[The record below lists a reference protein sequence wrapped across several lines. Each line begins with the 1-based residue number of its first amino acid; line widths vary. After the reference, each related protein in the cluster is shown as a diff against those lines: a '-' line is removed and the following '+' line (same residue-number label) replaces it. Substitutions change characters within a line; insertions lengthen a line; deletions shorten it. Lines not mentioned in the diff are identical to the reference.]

1 MSKLFE
7 KIIALIMVIILMSAN
22 LLIIGEFTIAQA
34 LSDEE
39 LNEQTSK
46 TNQKNVEFNSYFY
59 GQIHNQTFDI
69 GSEEAKIYLKIVVN
83 NAGYVDEGTTVE
95 FQNANFKIKDGITNE
110 NIKSVDTANNK
121 ITLNKIDNG
130 SNVEIEVPIEILE
143 GENVS
148 LDYFAKETT
157 TKLSGTYVDGE
168 GERNTLEK
176 EVVNKLSWKGT
187 AEAEIKVEATK
198 YIPYIVDGIEQNNE
212 AKQNNEEEPKSEN
225 TQNNTN
231 AIAEVG
237 VDLGT
242 GENTEA
248 NVITNT
254 DAEKN
259 TGKAYGVMVQTK
271 VNSNVKNSSLPI
283 KNTQIETTAPE
294 INNTKPT
301 SVTVIANSTQ
311 ATNGKT
317 DGIEF
322 TNSNYSYDINTGKVT
337 INTANLQ
344 DSISWKKNVTDEYIV
359 TYMFE
364 SKEAYDFVIQNGI
377 ESKITAVANLSLYN
391 NEETKITAQTDYE
404 IKYTEKVGEMTD
416 FEAKATNDISKGY
429 VYANYDA
436 KNKTETEY
444 YTDYIAT
451 IYNAK
456 LTTSLEFAQSYDKFL
471 TEEEAQAYTTVD
483 GKNYSY
489 NKRIEISQAIF
500 NKILGE
506 DGEITVK
513 DSDGKELGKIN
524 KDTAVEDGK
533 YKLDISSS
541 NNNKLV
547 ITTTAPITEGQIEL
561 RIVKALKGEIDY
573 SKTQMQSFKKIKT
586 ELKGSTNVKSVT
598 KTADIALKE
607 PETKVE
613 LQISKPNLTTVLTN
627 ENVEIRAVLDTSSV
641 YNGLFKNP
649 TLKIKLPSYIKKIN
663 LKGTNILL
671 GNGLKLKDAKLV
683 AEDGQ
688 AVIVAELEGNQTEY
702 AINAEYKGA
711 IIVFNTDLTTDTL
724 TPSGKDKITMEYT
737 NENEVATKTK
747 GTVSA
752 EITYVAPSG
761 VVTANGVSNYKDG
774 AEDVL
779 SISEEPITLPIDTYS
794 DERTTTIEGTVINNY
809 NNDISKISILGRIP
823 AQGNTQIDTNNE
835 MGSTFSMPLA
845 TQVELKGVDSKNYTV
860 YYSDNANASKDLQDA
875 SNGWSTTARTSSKSY
890 LIVFNDDYKMKPGTK
905 IDISYDMVMPENLTP
920 DNDAY
925 TMYKV
930 YYTNDSEIGQM
941 VESKTSS
948 VIGFST
954 GEGPEA
960 EITLSTATDAVRE
973 GQIVEI
979 TATIKNTGDTDI
991 ENAKL
996 KAIAPDGTV
1005 HTELPI
1011 GERAYVDS
1019 DNPEKI
1025 IDVGTIKAGET
1036 ATVRYELRVEKP
1048 EIEYTTGEYGQLVI
1062 NGYRGDREVENVVSL
1077 TADNITGEIKGT
1089 PYKFTIT
1096 EGELEI
1102 VNISNA
1108 DADEVLRKGR
1118 IVEYTID
1125 VKNISYDKHL
1135 NNVTL
1140 NMSFPEGISIKSVEY
1155 LNSDSKRV
1163 TDGVNID
1170 GNNVSVNVGK
1180 LNSMTAYIY
1189 DAMNGESSGT
1199 DIAGDMANIRT
1210 STYVYVKFEVEDFK
1224 GDLTSIVTATADGIE
1239 PQYSNVRR
1247 YVTDKIDLSIVQEE
1261 LSDIYIKEGT
1271 EYSYHF
1277 RITNNS
1283 ETASMTNK
1291 MKMTLPEG
1299 LTFVEATYTNG
1310 EDTGKTTNSSN
1321 GTFTVDIS
1329 EIAGGA
1335 TVEVDVKVRA
1345 DLLPDENDREVKTSA
1360 TVEAFGFDPVTS
1372 NEVTAIIEYDPNADH
1387 SQGGGNQGGSGS
1399 NKPNRYKI
1407 TGTAWIDENVNGERE
1422 TSEAKLENIEVLLL
1436 NKDLS
1441 AIVTDPDSGEQKR
1454 TKTSST
1460 GKYTFSNLPN
1470 GEYVVVFVYDSSN
1483 YTLTEYQKEGVNERF
1498 NSDAIDVNITV
1509 DGERRL
1515 AGMTDVLKVNG
1526 ENIRDIDLG
1535 VYTANR
1541 FDLRLDK
1548 YVSKITLT
1556 TPTIGTRVDEY
1567 DTNTTLGKVEVLE
1580 RNVGQSSAV
1589 IEYKIV
1595 VKNEGSVPGYANK
1608 IVDYLPD
1615 NVNFSTELN
1624 PDWYL
1629 SDNGNIYNSTLA
1641 EQVINPGETKELTL
1655 VVSIN
1660 ITDNMLGILDNN
1672 AEIYESYNEMGLE
1685 DVDSTVNNKDSSEDD
1700 MGKAEVV
1707 VGIVTGAIIKYTAI
1721 TLVVITMLGL
1731 GIFGIKK
1738 FILNKKK

>member
-59 GQIHNQTFDI
+59 GEIHNQTFDI

-95 FQNANFKIKDGITNE
+95 FQNTNFKIKDGITNE
-110 NIKSVDTANNK
+110 NIKSVDTENNK

-157 TKLSGTYVDGE
+157 TKLFGTYVDGE
-168 GERNTLEK
+168 GERNSLEK
-176 EVVNKLSWKGT
+176 EVANKLSWKGT

-198 YIPYIVDGIEQNNE
+198 YIPYVVDGIEH
-212 AKQNNEEEPKSEN
+212 NNEEE
-225 TQNNTN
+225 QNNTEEPKN
-231 AIAEVG
+231 ETTTNSTNTIAEVG

-248 NVITNT
+248 NATTNT

-283 KNTQIETTAPE
+283 KNTQIELTAPE

-311 ATNGKT
+311 ATNGKI

-359 TYMFE
+359 TYIFE
-364 SKEAYDFVIQNGI
+364 SKEVYDFAKENGI
-377 ESKITAVANLSLYN
+377 ESNITAVANLSLYN
-391 NEETKITAQTDYE
+391 NEEIQITAQTVYE
-404 IKYTEKVGEMTD
+404 LKYTETSGEMTD
-416 FEAKATNDISKGY
+416 FEAKATKDISKGY

-513 DSDGKELGKIN
+513 KSDGKELGKIN

-573 SKTQMQSFKKIKT
+573 SKTQMQSFKKIRA
-586 ELKGSTNVKSVT
+586 EFKGNTNVKSVT

-613 LQISKPNLTTVLTN
+613 LQISKPSLTTVLTN

-724 TPSGKDKITMEYT
+724 TPSGTDKITMEYT
-737 NENEVATKTK
+737 NENDVATKTK
-747 GTVSA
+747 GTVST

-960 EITLSTATDAVRE
+960 EITLSTATDAVRG
-973 GQIVEI
+973 GQIVEM

-996 KAIAPDGTV
+996 KAIAPKGTV

-1019 DNPEKI
+1019 DNAEKI

-1036 ATVRYELRVEKP
+1036 ATVRYELRVNNVLIADDITLGNS
-1048 EIEYTTGEYGQLVI
+1048 EIENTAT
-1062 NGYRGDREVENVVSL
+1062 L
-1077 TADNITGEIKGT
+1077 TADNITGEIEAT
-1089 PYKFTIT
+1089 PYTFKIEQADLRIT
-1096 EGELEI
+1096 
-1102 VNISNA
+1102 NIPNA
-1108 DADEVLRKGR
+1108 DSDEVLRKGR
-1118 IVEYTID
+1118 IVEYAIE
-1125 VKNISYDKHL
+1125 VENISYTKSL
-1135 NNVTL
+1135 SNVTL
-1140 NMSFPEGISIKSVEY
+1140 NLNLPDGIKTLEAYYIGADGQKTTEGVSI
-1155 LNSDSKRV
+1155 N
-1163 TDGVNID
+1163 GQ
-1170 GNNVSVNVGK
+1170 NVSINVGK
-1180 LNSMTAYIY
+1180 LGGDDNYVRTTADAYI
-1189 DAMNGESSGT
+1189 S
-1199 DIAGDMANIRT
+1199 
-1210 STYVYVKFEVEDFK
+1210 FEVEDFK
-1224 GDLTSIVTATADGIE
+1224 GELVSIITATADE
-1239 PQYSNVRR
+1239 TEEHYSNVRR
-1247 YVTDKIDLSIVQEE
+1247 YSTDKIDLSIVQEE

-1277 RITNNS
+1277 KITNNS
-1283 ETASMTNK
+1283 DIASTINK
-1291 MKMTLPEG
+1291 MSMVLPDG
-1299 LTFVEATYTNG
+1299 ISFIEANYTNG
-1310 EDTGKTTNSSN
+1310 GSTGKVTSSSN
-1321 GTFTVDIS
+1321 KTFTINIV
-1329 EIAGGA
+1329 EIAAGV

-1360 TVEAFGFDPVTS
+1360 TIEAFGFDPITS

-1387 SQGGGNQGGSGS
+1387 SQDGGSQGGDGS
-1399 NKPNRYKI
+1399 SKPNRYKI
-1407 TGTAWIDENVNGERE
+1407 TGTAWIDENANGERE

-1483 YTLTEYQKEGVNERF
+1483 YTLTEYQKDGVNERF

-1515 AGMTDVLKVNG
+1515 AGMTDVLKVDG

-1567 DTNTTLGKVEVLE
+1567 DANTTLGKVEVLE

-1660 ITDNMLGILDNN
+1660 ITDDMLGILDNN

>member
-212 AKQNNEEEPKSEN
+212 AKQNNEEEQKSEN

-960 EITLSTATDAVRE
+960 EITLSTATDVVRG
-973 GQIVEI
+973 GQIVEM

-996 KAIAPDGTV
+996 KAIAPKGTV

-1019 DNPEKI
+1019 DNSEKI

-1036 ATVRYELRVEKP
+1036 ATVRYELRVNNVLIADDITLGNS
-1048 EIEYTTGEYGQLVI
+1048 EIENTAT
-1062 NGYRGDREVENVVSL
+1062 L
-1077 TADNITGEIKGT
+1077 TADNITGEIEAT
-1089 PYKFTIT
+1089 PYTFKVEQADLRIT
-1096 EGELEI
+1096 
-1102 VNISNA
+1102 NIPNA
-1108 DADEVLRKGR
+1108 DSDEVLRKGR
-1118 IVEYTID
+1118 IVEYAIE
-1125 VKNISYDKHL
+1125 VENISYTKSL
-1135 NNVTL
+1135 SNVTL
-1140 NMSFPEGISIKSVEY
+1140 NLNLPDGIKTLEAYYIGADGQKTTEGVSI
-1155 LNSDSKRV
+1155 N
-1163 TDGVNID
+1163 GQ
-1170 GNNVSVNVGK
+1170 NVSINVGK
-1180 LNSMTAYIY
+1180 LGGDDNYVRTTADAYI
-1189 DAMNGESSGT
+1189 S
-1199 DIAGDMANIRT
+1199 
-1210 STYVYVKFEVEDFK
+1210 FEVEDFK
-1224 GDLTSIVTATADGIE
+1224 GELVSIITATADETGE
-1239 PQYSNVRR
+1239 HYSNVRR
-1247 YVTDKIDLSIVQEE
+1247 YSTDKIDLSIVQEE

-1277 RITNNS
+1277 KITNNS
-1283 ETASMTNK
+1283 DIASTINK
-1291 MKMTLPEG
+1291 MSMVLPDG
-1299 LTFVEATYTNG
+1299 ISFIEANYTNG
-1310 EDTGKTTNSSN
+1310 GSTGKVTSSSN
-1321 GTFTVDIS
+1321 KAFTINIV
-1329 EIAGGA
+1329 EIAAGA

>member
-121 ITLNKIDNG
+121 IILNKIDNG

-212 AKQNNEEEPKSEN
+212 AKQNNEEEQKSEN

-860 YYSDNANASKDLQDA
+860 YYSDNANANKNLQDA

-960 EITLSTATDAVRE
+960 EITLSTGTDAVRG
-973 GQIVEI
+973 GQIVEM

-1019 DNPEKI
+1019 DNPEKV

-1036 ATVRYELRVEKP
+1036 ATVRYELKVNNVLIADDITLGNS
-1048 EIEYTTGEYGQLVI
+1048 EIENTAT
-1062 NGYRGDREVENVVSL
+1062 L
-1077 TADNITGEIKGT
+1077 TADNITGEIEAT
-1089 PYKFTIT
+1089 PYTFKVEQADLRIT
-1096 EGELEI
+1096 
-1102 VNISNA
+1102 NIPNA
-1108 DADEVLRKGR
+1108 DSDEVLREGR
-1118 IVEYTID
+1118 IVEYAIE
-1125 VKNISYDKHL
+1125 VENISYTKSL
-1135 NNVTL
+1135 SNVTL
-1140 NMSFPEGISIKSVEY
+1140 NLNLPDEIKILDAYYIGADGQKTTEGVSI
-1155 LNSDSKRV
+1155 N
-1163 TDGVNID
+1163 GQ
-1170 GNNVSVNVGK
+1170 NVSINVGK
-1180 LNSMTAYIY
+1180 LGGDDNYIRTTANAYI
-1189 DAMNGESSGT
+1189 S
-1199 DIAGDMANIRT
+1199 
-1210 STYVYVKFEVEDFK
+1210 FEVEDFK
-1224 GDLTSIVTATADGIE
+1224 GELVSIITATADETGE
-1239 PQYSNVRR
+1239 HYSNVRR
-1247 YVTDKIDLSIVQEE
+1247 YSTDKIDLSIVQEE

-1277 RITNNS
+1277 KITNNS
-1283 ETASMTNK
+1283 DIASTINK
-1291 MKMTLPEG
+1291 MSMVLPDG
-1299 LTFVEATYTNG
+1299 ISFVEANYTNG
-1310 EDTGKTTNSSN
+1310 GSTGKVTSSSN
-1321 GTFTVDIS
+1321 KTFTINIV
-1329 EIAGGA
+1329 EIAAGA
-1335 TVEVDVKVRA
+1335 TVEVEVKVKA

-1387 SQGGGNQGGSGS
+1387 SQGGGGNQGGGGS

-1407 TGTAWIDENVNGERE
+1407 TGTAWIDENANGERE

>member
-1 MSKLFE
+1 MPE
-7 KIIALIMVIILMSAN
+7 
-22 LLIIGEFTIAQA
+22 
-34 LSDEE
+34 
-39 LNEQTSK
+39 
-46 TNQKNVEFNSYFY
+46 
-59 GQIHNQTFDI
+59 
-69 GSEEAKIYLKIVVN
+69 
-83 NAGYVDEGTTVE
+83 
-95 FQNANFKIKDGITNE
+95 
-110 NIKSVDTANNK
+110 
-121 ITLNKIDNG
+121 
-130 SNVEIEVPIEILE
+130 
-143 GENVS
+143 
-148 LDYFAKETT
+148 
-157 TKLSGTYVDGE
+157 
-168 GERNTLEK
+168 
-176 EVVNKLSWKGT
+176 
-187 AEAEIKVEATK
+187 
-198 YIPYIVDGIEQNNE
+198 
-212 AKQNNEEEPKSEN
+212 
-225 TQNNTN
+225 
-231 AIAEVG
+231 
-237 VDLGT
+237 
-242 GENTEA
+242 
-248 NVITNT
+248 TNT
-254 DAEKN
+254 DLSAGQN
-259 TGKAYGVMVQTK
+259 TNTSIEANEGKAYGVMVQAK
-271 VNSNVKNSSLPI
+271 VNSNVKDSSLPI
-283 KNTQIETTAPE
+283 KNTMIQVTAPE
-294 INNTKPT
+294 INSTKPT
-301 SVTVIANSTQ
+301 SVTVIANRTE

-317 DGIEF
+317 DGLEF
-322 TNSNYSYDINTGKVT
+322 TNSNYSYDIETGKVT
-337 INTANLQ
+337 INTSNLQ
-344 DSISWKKNVTDEYIV
+344 DSISWKKNATDEYLV
-359 TYMFE
+359 TYIYE
-364 SKEAYDFVIQNGI
+364 GKEIYDYVVENGI
-377 ESKITAVANLSLYN
+377 DSSITAVSNLSVYN
-391 NEETKITAQTDYE
+391 NEETTVTTQTVYE
-404 IKYTEKVGEMTD
+404 LKYTEAVGEMAD
-416 FEAKATNDISKGY
+416 FEIGAASDISKGY
-429 VYANYDA
+429 VYANYEA
-436 KNKTETEY
+436 ENKQETEY

-451 IYNAK
+451 IYSANI
-456 LTTSLEFAQSYDKFL
+456 TTSIEITQEYDKFL
-471 TEEEAQAYTTVD
+471 TEEEGQAYTTVN
-483 GKNYSY
+483 GKNYAY
-489 NKRIEISQAIF
+489 NRRIEISQAIF

-513 DSDGKELGKIN
+513 SSDGTELGKIN
-524 KDTAVEDGK
+524 KETTLENGI
-533 YKLDISSS
+533 YSLDISER
-541 NNNKLV
+541 NNNRLV
-547 ITTTAPITEGQIEL
+547 ITTTAPITEGQLEM
-561 RIVKALKGEIDY
+561 RIVKAIKGEIDY
-573 SKTQMQSFKKIKT
+573 SKTQMQSFKKIRAEVAGKT
-586 ELKGSTNVKSVT
+586 NINSIT
-598 KTADIALKE
+598 KTVDTELKE

-747 GTVSA
+747 GTVST

-823 AQGNTQIDTNNE
+823 AQGNTKIDTNDE

-845 TQVELKGVDSKNYTV
+845 TQVQVSGVDSSNYTV
-860 YYSDNANASKDLQDA
+860 YYSDNANATNNLQD
-875 SNGWSTTARTSSKSY
+875 SNNGWSTTARTSSKSY
-890 LIVFNDDYKMKPGTK
+890 LIVFKDDYKMESGTK
-905 IDISYDMVMPENLTP
+905 IDISYDMVLPENLTP
-920 DNDAY
+920 DNNTY

-930 YYTNDSEIGQM
+930 YYTNDSDIGSM
-941 VESKTSS
+941 VESKASS

-960 EITLSTATDAVRE
+960 EITLATTTDTVRE
-973 GQIVEI
+973 GQIVEM
-979 TATIKNTGDTDI
+979 TATIKNTGNIDI

-996 KAIAPDGTV
+996 KVVAPDGTV

-1025 IDVGTIKAGET
+1025 IDVGNLKAGET
-1036 ATVRYELRVEKP
+1036 ATVRYELRIDKP
-1048 EIEYTTGEYGQLVI
+1048 EMEYTYDEYGQFII
-1062 NGYRGDREVENVVSL
+1062 NAYRGDKDLENTASL
-1077 TADNITGEIKGT
+1077 IADNITGEIQGT
-1089 PYKFTIT
+1089 PYTFKVLEGDLKIT
-1096 EGELEI
+1096 
-1102 VNISNA
+1102 NIPNA

-1118 IVEYTID
+1118 IVKYAINIQ
-1125 VKNISYDKHL
+1125 NISYDKQL
-1135 NNVTL
+1135 DNVTL
-1140 NMSFPEGISIKSVEY
+1140 NTSFPEGITIKDVY
-1155 LNSDSKRV
+1155 YTNSKLSSNRE
-1163 TDGVNID
+1163 TDGVTID
-1170 GNNVSVNVGK
+1170 GNNISVNLGR
-1180 LNSMTAYIY
+1180 LESMDAYIY
-1189 DAMNGESSGT
+1189 DAIQEGINSGT
-1199 DIAGDMANIRT
+1199 VVDIPEDEINNLRQNAT
-1210 STYVYVKFEVEDFK
+1210 VYIEFEVVDFV
-1224 GDLTSIVTATADGIE
+1224 GDLTSIMTLTADGINA
-1239 PQYSNVRR
+1239 QYSNVRR
-1247 YVTDKIDLSIVQEE
+1247 YSTDKINLSIVQDE

-1283 ETASMTNK
+1283 ETESVTNK

-1310 EDTGKTTNSSN
+1310 EETGTVTNSSN
-1321 GTFTVDIS
+1321 GSFTVDIA

-1335 TVEVDVKVRA
+1335 TVDIEVKVRA
-1345 DLLPDENDREVKTSA
+1345 DILPNEDDREVKTSA
-1360 TVEAFGFDPVTS
+1360 TIEAFGFEAISS

-1387 SQGGGNQGGSGS
+1387 NQGGNGGGGTDT
-1399 NKPNRYKI
+1399 PNRYRI
-1407 TGTAWIDENVNGERE
+1407 TGTAWIDSDGDGERDD
-1422 TSEAKLENIEVLLL
+1422 SESKVANMQVVLL
-1436 NKDLS
+1436 NKDTN
-1441 AIVTDPDSGEQKR
+1441 AIIRDPDTNEEKR
-1454 TKTSST
+1454 TTTSENGT
-1460 GKYTFSNLPN
+1460 YTFSNLPN
-1470 GEYVVVFVYDSSN
+1470 GEYVVIFVYDSSN
-1483 YTLTEYQKEGVNERF
+1483 YTLTEYRKEGVNERF

-1515 AGMTDVLKVNG
+1515 AGMTDVLKVDG

-1567 DTNTTLGKVEVLE
+1567 DANTTLGKVEVLE
-1580 RNVGQSSAV
+1580 RNVGQSSAA

-1660 ITDNMLGILDNN
+1660 ITDDMLGILDNN

>member
-212 AKQNNEEEPKSEN
+212 AKQNNEEEQKSEN

-960 EITLSTATDAVRE
+960 EITLSTGTDAVRG
-973 GQIVEI
+973 GQIVEM

-1019 DNPEKI
+1019 DNPEKV

-1036 ATVRYELRVEKP
+1036 ATVRYELKVNNVLIADDITLGNS
-1048 EIEYTTGEYGQLVI
+1048 EIENTAT
-1062 NGYRGDREVENVVSL
+1062 L
-1077 TADNITGEIKGT
+1077 TADNITGEIEAT
-1089 PYKFTIT
+1089 PYTFKVEQADLRIT
-1096 EGELEI
+1096 
-1102 VNISNA
+1102 NIPNA
-1108 DADEVLRKGR
+1108 DSDEVLREGR
-1118 IVEYTID
+1118 IVEYAIE
-1125 VKNISYDKHL
+1125 VENISYTKSL
-1135 NNVTL
+1135 SNVTL
-1140 NMSFPEGISIKSVEY
+1140 NLNLPDGIKILDAYYIGADGQKTTEGVSI
-1155 LNSDSKRV
+1155 N
-1163 TDGVNID
+1163 GQ
-1170 GNNVSVNVGK
+1170 NVSINVGK
-1180 LNSMTAYIY
+1180 LGGDDNYIRTTANAYI
-1189 DAMNGESSGT
+1189 S
-1199 DIAGDMANIRT
+1199 
-1210 STYVYVKFEVEDFK
+1210 F
-1224 GDLTSIVTATADGIE
+1224 
-1239 PQYSNVRR
+1239 
-1247 YVTDKIDLSIVQEE
+1247 
-1261 LSDIYIKEGT
+1261 
-1271 EYSYHF
+1271 
-1277 RITNNS
+1277 
-1283 ETASMTNK
+1283 
-1291 MKMTLPEG
+1291 
-1299 LTFVEATYTNG
+1299 
-1310 EDTGKTTNSSN
+1310 
-1321 GTFTVDIS
+1321 
-1329 EIAGGA
+1329 
-1335 TVEVDVKVRA
+1335 
-1345 DLLPDENDREVKTSA
+1345 
-1360 TVEAFGFDPVTS
+1360 
-1372 NEVTAIIEYDPNADH
+1372 
-1387 SQGGGNQGGSGS
+1387 
-1399 NKPNRYKI
+1399 
-1407 TGTAWIDENVNGERE
+1407 
-1422 TSEAKLENIEVLLL
+1422 
-1436 NKDLS
+1436 
-1441 AIVTDPDSGEQKR
+1441 
-1454 TKTSST
+1454 
-1460 GKYTFSNLPN
+1460 
-1470 GEYVVVFVYDSSN
+1470 
-1483 YTLTEYQKEGVNERF
+1483 
-1498 NSDAIDVNITV
+1498 
-1509 DGERRL
+1509 
-1515 AGMTDVLKVNG
+1515 
-1526 ENIRDIDLG
+1526 
-1535 VYTANR
+1535 
-1541 FDLRLDK
+1541 
-1548 YVSKITLT
+1548 
-1556 TPTIGTRVDEY
+1556 
-1567 DTNTTLGKVEVLE
+1567 
-1580 RNVGQSSAV
+1580 
-1589 IEYKIV
+1589 
-1595 VKNEGSVPGYANK
+1595 
-1608 IVDYLPD
+1608 
-1615 NVNFSTELN
+1615 
-1624 PDWYL
+1624 
-1629 SDNGNIYNSTLA
+1629 
-1641 EQVINPGETKELTL
+1641 
-1655 VVSIN
+1655 
-1660 ITDNMLGILDNN
+1660 
-1672 AEIYESYNEMGLE
+1672 
-1685 DVDSTVNNKDSSEDD
+1685 
-1700 MGKAEVV
+1700 
-1707 VGIVTGAIIKYTAI
+1707 
-1721 TLVVITMLGL
+1721 
-1731 GIFGIKK
+1731 
-1738 FILNKKK
+1738 

>member
-59 GQIHNQTFDI
+59 GEIHNQTFDI

-95 FQNANFKIKDGITNE
+95 FQNTNFKIKDGITNE
-110 NIKSVDTANNK
+110 NIKSVDTENNK

-143 GENVS
+143 EENVS

-157 TKLSGTYVDGE
+157 TKLFGTYVDGE
-168 GERNTLEK
+168 GERNSLEK
-176 EVVNKLSWKGT
+176 EVANKLSWKGT

-198 YIPYIVDGIEQNNE
+198 YIPYVVDGIEQNNE
-212 AKQNNEEEPKSEN
+212 EEQNNTEEPKNETTTNSTN
-225 TQNNTN
+225 T
-231 AIAEVG
+231 IAEVG

-248 NVITNT
+248 NATTNT

-259 TGKAYGVMVQTK
+259 TGKAYGVMLQTK

-283 KNTQIETTAPE
+283 KNTQIELTAPE

-359 TYMFE
+359 TYIFE
-364 SKEAYDFVIQNGI
+364 SKEVYDFAKENGI
-377 ESKITAVANLSLYN
+377 ESNITAVANLSLYN
-391 NEETKITAQTDYE
+391 NEETQITAQTVYE
-404 IKYTEKVGEMTD
+404 LKYTETSGEMTD
-416 FEAKATNDISKGY
+416 FEAKATKDISKGY

-444 YTDYIAT
+444 YTDFIAT

-456 LTTSLEFAQSYDKFL
+456 LTTSLEFVQSYDKFL

-513 DSDGKELGKIN
+513 KSDGKELGKIN

-573 SKTQMQSFKKIKT
+573 SKTQMQSFKKIRA
-586 ELKGSTNVKSVT
+586 EFKGNTNVKSVT

-613 LQISKPNLTTVLTN
+613 LQISKPSLTTVLTN

-688 AVIVAELEGNQTEY
+688 AVIIAELEGNQTEY

-737 NENEVATKTK
+737 NENDVATKTK
-747 GTVSA
+747 GTVST

-823 AQGNTQIDTNNE
+823 SQGNTQIDTNNE

-860 YYSDNANASKDLQDA
+860 YYSDNANASKDLQDS

-920 DNDAY
+920 DNDTY

-954 GEGPEA
+954 GDGPEA
-960 EITLSTATDAVRE
+960 EITLSTATDTVRG
-973 GQIVEI
+973 GQIVEM

-996 KAIAPDGTV
+996 KAIAPTGTV

-1019 DNPEKI
+1019 DNAEKI

-1036 ATVRYELRVEKP
+1036 ATVRYELKVNNVLITEDITLGNS
-1048 EIEYTTGEYGQLVI
+1048 EIENTATLTG
-1062 NGYRGDREVENVVSL
+1062 
-1077 TADNITGEIKGT
+1077 DNITGEIEAT
-1089 PYKFTIT
+1089 PFTFKVEQADLRIT
-1096 EGELEI
+1096 
-1102 VNISNA
+1102 NIPNA
-1108 DADEVLRKGR
+1108 DSDEVLRKGR
-1118 IVEYTID
+1118 IVEYAIE
-1125 VKNISYDKHL
+1125 VENISYTKSL
-1135 NNVTL
+1135 SNVTL
-1140 NMSFPEGISIKSVEY
+1140 NLNLPDGIKTLEAYYIGADGQKTTEGVSI
-1155 LNSDSKRV
+1155 N
-1163 TDGVNID
+1163 GQ
-1170 GNNVSVNVGK
+1170 NVSINVGK
-1180 LNSMTAYIY
+1180 L
-1189 DAMNGESSGT
+1189 G
-1199 DIAGDMANIRT
+1199 GDNNNIRT
-1210 STYVYVKFEVEDFK
+1210 TADAYISFEVEDFK
-1224 GDLTSIVTATADGIE
+1224 GELVSIITATADE
-1239 PQYSNVRR
+1239 TEEHYSNVRR
-1247 YVTDKIDLSIVQEE
+1247 YSTDKIDLSIVQED

-1277 RITNNS
+1277 KIINNS
-1283 ETASMTNK
+1283 DIASTINK
-1291 MKMTLPEG
+1291 MSMTLPDG
-1299 LTFVEATYTNG
+1299 ISFIEANYTNG
-1310 EDTGKTTNSSN
+1310 DSTGKVTSSSSK
-1321 GTFTVDIS
+1321 TFKINIVEIS
-1329 EIAGGA
+1329 AGE
-1335 TVEVDVKVRA
+1335 TVEVEVKVKA

-1372 NEVTAIIEYDPNADH
+1372 NEVIEYDPNIDH
-1387 SQGGGNQGGSGS
+1387 SQGGGGNQGGGS
-1399 NKPNRYKI
+1399 SSKPNRYKI
-1407 TGTAWIDENVNGERE
+1407 TGTAWIDENANGERE

-1441 AIVTDPDSGEQKR
+1441 AIITDPDSGEQKR

-1483 YTLTEYQKEGVNERF
+1483 YTLTEYRKEGVNERF

-1515 AGMTDVLKVNG
+1515 AGMTDVLKVDG

-1567 DTNTTLGKVEVLE
+1567 DANTTLGKVEVLE
-1580 RNVGQSSAV
+1580 RNVGQSSAA

-1660 ITDNMLGILDNN
+1660 ITDDMLGILDNN

>member
-95 FQNANFKIKDGITNE
+95 FQNTNFKIKDGITNE
-110 NIKSVDTANNK
+110 NIKNVDTENNK

-143 GENVS
+143 EENVS
-148 LDYFAKETT
+148 LDYFAKEAT
-157 TKLSGTYVDGE
+157 TKLFGTYVDGE
-168 GERNTLEK
+168 GERNSLEK
-176 EVVNKLSWKGT
+176 EVANKLSWKGT

-198 YIPYIVDGIEQNNE
+198 YIPYVVDGIEQNNE
-212 AKQNNEEEPKSEN
+212 EEQNNTEEPKNETTTNSTN
-225 TQNNTN
+225 T
-231 AIAEVG
+231 IAEVG

-248 NVITNT
+248 NATTNT

-283 KNTQIETTAPE
+283 KNTQIELTVPE

-359 TYMFE
+359 TYIFE
-364 SKEAYDFVIQNGI
+364 SKEVYDFAKENGI
-377 ESKITAVANLSLYN
+377 ESNITAVANLSLYN
-391 NEETKITAQTDYE
+391 NEETQITAQTVYE
-404 IKYTEKVGEMTD
+404 LKYTETSGEMTD
-416 FEAKATNDISKGY
+416 FEAKATKDISKGY

-506 DGEITVK
+506 DGQITVK
-513 DSDGKELGKIN
+513 DSNGKELGKIN

-573 SKTQMQSFKKIKT
+573 SKTQMQSFKKIRA
-586 ELKGSTNVKSVT
+586 EFKGNTNVKSVT

-613 LQISKPNLTTVLTN
+613 LQISKPSLTTVLTN

-737 NENEVATKTK
+737 NENDVATKTK
-747 GTVSA
+747 GIVST

-823 AQGNTQIDTNNE
+823 SQGNTKIDTNNE

-860 YYSDNANASKDLQDA
+860 YYSDNANANKDLQDA

-960 EITLSTATDAVRE
+960 EITLSTATDAVRG
-973 GQIVEI
+973 GQIVEM

-996 KAIAPDGTV
+996 KAIAPKGTV

-1019 DNPEKI
+1019 DNSEKI

-1036 ATVRYELRVEKP
+1036 ATVRYELRVNNVLIADDITLGNS
-1048 EIEYTTGEYGQLVI
+1048 EIENTAT
-1062 NGYRGDREVENVVSL
+1062 L
-1077 TADNITGEIKGT
+1077 TADNITGEIEAT
-1089 PYKFTIT
+1089 PYTFKVEQADLRIT
-1096 EGELEI
+1096 
-1102 VNISNA
+1102 NIPNA
-1108 DADEVLRKGR
+1108 DSDEVLRKGR
-1118 IVEYTID
+1118 IVEYAIE
-1125 VKNISYDKHL
+1125 VENISYTKSL
-1135 NNVTL
+1135 SNVTL
-1140 NMSFPEGISIKSVEY
+1140 NLNLPDGIKTLEAYYIGADGQKTTEGVSI
-1155 LNSDSKRV
+1155 N
-1163 TDGVNID
+1163 GQ
-1170 GNNVSVNVGK
+1170 NVSINVGK
-1180 LNSMTAYIY
+1180 LGGDDNYVRTTADAYI
-1189 DAMNGESSGT
+1189 S
-1199 DIAGDMANIRT
+1199 
-1210 STYVYVKFEVEDFK
+1210 FEVEDFK
-1224 GDLTSIVTATADGIE
+1224 GELVSIITATADETGE
-1239 PQYSNVRR
+1239 HYSNVRR
-1247 YVTDKIDLSIVQEE
+1247 YSTDKIDLSIVQEE

-1277 RITNNS
+1277 KITNNS
-1283 ETASMTNK
+1283 DIASTINK
-1291 MKMTLPEG
+1291 MSMVLPDG
-1299 LTFVEATYTNG
+1299 ISFIEANYTNG
-1310 EDTGKTTNSSN
+1310 GSTGKVTSSSN
-1321 GTFTVDIS
+1321 KAFTINIV
-1329 EIAGGA
+1329 EIAAGA
-1335 TVEVDVKVRA
+1335 TVEVEVKVRA

-1387 SQGGGNQGGSGS
+1387 SQDGGSQGGDGS
-1399 NKPNRYKI
+1399 SKPNRYKI
-1407 TGTAWIDENVNGERE
+1407 TGTAWIDENANGERE

-1483 YTLTEYQKEGVNERF
+1483 YTLTEYQKDGVNERF

-1515 AGMTDVLKVNG
+1515 AGMTDVLKVDG
-1526 ENIRDIDLG
+1526 DNIGDIDLG

-1567 DTNTTLGKVEVLE
+1567 DANTTLGKVEVLE

-1629 SDNGNIYNSTLA
+1629 SDNGNIYNSTLS

-1660 ITDNMLGILDNN
+1660 ITDDMLGILDNN

>member
-34 LSDEE
+34 LNDEE

-59 GQIHNQTFDI
+59 GEMHNQTFDI
-69 GSEEAKIYLKIVVN
+69 GAENAKIYLKVKVN
-83 NAGYVDEGTTVE
+83 NAGYIDNGTTVE
-95 FQNANFKIKDGITNE
+95 FQNANFKIKDGLSNE
-110 NIKSVDTANNK
+110 NIKSIDIENNK
-121 ITLNKIDNG
+121 IVLNKIDNG
-130 SNVEIEVPIEILE
+130 SDITLEIPIEILKAD
-143 GENVS
+143 NVS
-148 LDYFAKETT
+148 LDYFSKEVT
-157 TKLSGTYVDGE
+157 TKLLGTYVDGE
-168 GERNTLEK
+168 GERKSLEK
-176 EVVNKLSWKGT
+176 EVVNKLSWRGT
-187 AEAEIKVEATK
+187 AEAEVSMEATK
-198 YIPYIVDGIEQNNE
+198 YIPYNIEGNEVTSESTNQNIE
-212 AKQNNEEEPKSEN
+212 
-225 TQNNTN
+225 TN
-231 AIAEVG
+231 ANESTTPEIG

-242 GENTEA
+242 EENTQ
-248 NVITNT
+248 TNT
-254 DAEKN
+254 QVSDQANESTREN
-259 TGKAYGVMVQTK
+259 YGVMVQVK
-271 VNSNVKNSSLPI
+271 VNSNVKDSNLPI
-283 KNTQIETTAPE
+283 KNTMLEIIAPE
-294 INNTKPT
+294 INSTKPT
-301 SVTVIANSTQ
+301 SVTVIANKTE

-322 TNSNYSYDINTGKVT
+322 TNSNYSYDIETGKVT

-344 DSISWKKNVTDEYIV
+344 DSISWKKNAKDEYIV
-359 TYMFE
+359 TYIYE
-364 SKEAYDFVIQNGI
+364 GKEIYDYVIENGI
-377 ESKITAVANLSLYN
+377 NSNITAVSNLSLYN
-391 NEETKITAQTDYE
+391 NEETTVTNQTVYE
-404 IKYTEKVGEMTD
+404 LKYTEPVGEMTD
-416 FEAKATNDISKGY
+416 FEMSATGDLSKGY
-429 VYANYDA
+429 VYANYEA
-436 KNKTETEY
+436 KNKQETEY

-451 IYNAK
+451 IYSAK
-456 LTTSLEFAQSYDKFL
+456 HTTSLEFVQEYDKFL
-471 TEEEAQAYTTVD
+471 TEEERQAYTTVNN
-483 GKNYSY
+483 KNYAY
-489 NKRIEISQAIF
+489 NKRIEISQAVF

-506 DGEITVK
+506 DGEIIVK
-513 DSDGKELGKIN
+513 NSEGKELGKIN
-524 KDTAVEDGK
+524 KDTSVEDGK
-533 YKLDISSS
+533 YKLDISES

-547 ITTTAPITEGQIEL
+547 ITTTAPITEGKFEI

-573 SKTQMQSFKKIKT
+573 SRTQMQSFNKVRTEFEGKT
-586 ELKGSTNVKSVT
+586 NIDSTA
-598 KTADIALKE
+598 KTVDIELKE

-627 ENVEIRAVLDTSSV
+627 ENVEIRAVLDTSSI
-641 YNGLFKNP
+641 YNGLFKDP
-649 TLKIKLPSYIKKIN
+649 TLKITLPSYIRRVN

-671 GNGLKLKDAKLV
+671 GNGLEIKNAGLV
-683 AEDGQ
+683 EENGHI
-688 AVIVAELEGNQTEY
+688 VIQVELEGNQTEY
-702 AINAEYKGA
+702 ATNAEYKGA
-711 IIVFNTDLTTDTL
+711 IIVLNTDLTTDTL
-724 TPSGKDKITMEYT
+724 TPSGTDKITMEYT
-737 NENEVATKTK
+737 NENEVATNTE
-747 GTVSA
+747 GSLSA
-752 EITYVAPSG
+752 DISYIAPSG

-774 AEDVL
+774 AEDIL

-809 NNDISKISILGRIP
+809 SNDISKVSILGRIP

-845 TQVELKGVDSKNYTV
+845 TQVQVSGVDSSYYTV
-860 YYSDNANASKDLQDA
+860 YYSDNANANKNLQDA

-960 EITLSTATDAVRE
+960 EITLSTGTDAVRG
-973 GQIVEI
+973 GQIVEM

-1019 DNPEKI
+1019 DNPEKV

-1036 ATVRYELRVEKP
+1036 ATVRYELKVNNVLIADDITLGNS
-1048 EIEYTTGEYGQLVI
+1048 EIENTAT
-1062 NGYRGDREVENVVSL
+1062 L
-1077 TADNITGEIKGT
+1077 TADNITGEIEAT
-1089 PYKFTIT
+1089 PYTFKVEQADLRIT
-1096 EGELEI
+1096 
-1102 VNISNA
+1102 NIPNA
-1108 DADEVLRKGR
+1108 DSDEVLREGR
-1118 IVEYTID
+1118 IVEYAIE
-1125 VKNISYDKHL
+1125 VENISYTKSL
-1135 NNVTL
+1135 SNVTL
-1140 NMSFPEGISIKSVEY
+1140 NLNLPDEIKILDAYYIGADGQKTTEGVSI
-1155 LNSDSKRV
+1155 N
-1163 TDGVNID
+1163 GQ
-1170 GNNVSVNVGK
+1170 NVSINVGK
-1180 LNSMTAYIY
+1180 LGGDDNYIRTTANAYI
-1189 DAMNGESSGT
+1189 S
-1199 DIAGDMANIRT
+1199 
-1210 STYVYVKFEVEDFK
+1210 FEVEDFK
-1224 GDLTSIVTATADGIE
+1224 GELVSIITATADETGE
-1239 PQYSNVRR
+1239 HYSNVRR
-1247 YVTDKIDLSIVQEE
+1247 YSTDKIDLSIVQEE

-1277 RITNNS
+1277 KITNNS
-1283 ETASMTNK
+1283 DIASTINK
-1291 MKMTLPEG
+1291 MSMVLPDG
-1299 LTFVEATYTNG
+1299 ISFVEANYTNG
-1310 EDTGKTTNSSN
+1310 GSTGKVTSSSN
-1321 GTFTVDIS
+1321 KTFTINIV
-1329 EIAGGA
+1329 EIAAGA
-1335 TVEVDVKVRA
+1335 TVEVEVKVKA

-1387 SQGGGNQGGSGS
+1387 SQGGGGNQGGGGS

-1407 TGTAWIDENVNGERE
+1407 TGTAWIDENANGERE

>member
-95 FQNANFKIKDGITNE
+95 FQNTNFKIKDGITNE
-110 NIKSVDTANNK
+110 NIKNVDTENNK

-143 GENVS
+143 EENVS
-148 LDYFAKETT
+148 LDYFAKEAT
-157 TKLSGTYVDGE
+157 TKLFGTYVDGE
-168 GERNTLEK
+168 GERNSLEK
-176 EVVNKLSWKGT
+176 EVANKLSWKGT

-198 YIPYIVDGIEQNNE
+198 YIPYVVDGIEQNNE
-212 AKQNNEEEPKSEN
+212 EEQNNTEEPKNETTTNSTN
-225 TQNNTN
+225 T
-231 AIAEVG
+231 IAEVG

-248 NVITNT
+248 NATTNT

-283 KNTQIETTAPE
+283 KNTQIELTVPE

-359 TYMFE
+359 TYIFE
-364 SKEAYDFVIQNGI
+364 SKEVYDFAKENGI
-377 ESKITAVANLSLYN
+377 ESNITAVANLSLYN
-391 NEETKITAQTDYE
+391 NEETQITAQTVYE
-404 IKYTEKVGEMTD
+404 LKYTETSGEMTD
-416 FEAKATNDISKGY
+416 FEAKATKDISKGY

-506 DGEITVK
+506 DGQITVK
-513 DSDGKELGKIN
+513 DSNGKELGKIN

-573 SKTQMQSFKKIKT
+573 SKTQMQSFKKIRA
-586 ELKGSTNVKSVT
+586 EFKGNTNVKSVT

-613 LQISKPNLTTVLTN
+613 LQISKPSLTTVLTN

-737 NENEVATKTK
+737 NENDVATKTK
-747 GTVSA
+747 GIVST

-823 AQGNTQIDTNNE
+823 SQGNTKIDTNNE

-860 YYSDNANASKDLQDA
+860 YYSDNANANKDLQDA

-960 EITLSTATDAVRE
+960 EITLSTATDAVRG
-973 GQIVEI
+973 GQIVEM

-996 KAIAPDGTV
+996 KAIAPKGTV

-1019 DNPEKI
+1019 DNSEKI

-1036 ATVRYELRVEKP
+1036 ATVRYELRVNNVLIADDITLGNS
-1048 EIEYTTGEYGQLVI
+1048 EIENTAT
-1062 NGYRGDREVENVVSL
+1062 L
-1077 TADNITGEIKGT
+1077 TADNITGEIEAT
-1089 PYKFTIT
+1089 PYTFKVEQADLRIT
-1096 EGELEI
+1096 
-1102 VNISNA
+1102 NIPNA
-1108 DADEVLRKGR
+1108 DSDEVLRKGR
-1118 IVEYTID
+1118 IVEYAIE
-1125 VKNISYDKHL
+1125 VENISYTKSL
-1135 NNVTL
+1135 SNVTL
-1140 NMSFPEGISIKSVEY
+1140 NLNLPDGIKTLEAYYIGADGQKTTEGVSI
-1155 LNSDSKRV
+1155 N
-1163 TDGVNID
+1163 GQ
-1170 GNNVSVNVGK
+1170 NVSINVGK
-1180 LNSMTAYIY
+1180 LGGDDNYVRTTADAYI
-1189 DAMNGESSGT
+1189 S
-1199 DIAGDMANIRT
+1199 
-1210 STYVYVKFEVEDFK
+1210 FEVEDFK
-1224 GDLTSIVTATADGIE
+1224 GELVSIITATADETGE
-1239 PQYSNVRR
+1239 HYSNVRR
-1247 YVTDKIDLSIVQEE
+1247 YSTDKIDLSIVQEE

-1277 RITNNS
+1277 KITNNS
-1283 ETASMTNK
+1283 DIASTINK
-1291 MKMTLPEG
+1291 MSMVLPDG
-1299 LTFVEATYTNG
+1299 ISFIEANYTNG
-1310 EDTGKTTNSSN
+1310 GSTGKVTSSSN
-1321 GTFTVDIS
+1321 KAFTINIV
-1329 EIAGGA
+1329 EIAAGA
-1335 TVEVDVKVRA
+1335 TVEVEVKVRA

-1387 SQGGGNQGGSGS
+1387 SQDGGSQGGDGS
-1399 NKPNRYKI
+1399 SKPNRYKI
-1407 TGTAWIDENVNGERE
+1407 TGTAWIDENANGERE

-1483 YTLTEYQKEGVNERF
+1483 YTLTEYQKDGVNERF

-1515 AGMTDVLKVNG
+1515 AGMTDVLKVDG
-1526 ENIRDIDLG
+1526 DNIRDIDLG

-1567 DTNTTLGKVEVLE
+1567 DANTTLGKVEVLE

-1629 SDNGNIYNSTLA
+1629 SDNGNIYNSTLS

-1660 ITDNMLGILDNN
+1660 ITDDMLGILDNN

>member
-110 NIKSVDTANNK
+110 NIKSIDTANNK

-143 GENVS
+143 EENVS

-157 TKLSGTYVDGE
+157 TKLFGTYVDGE
-168 GERNTLEK
+168 GERNSLEK
-176 EVVNKLSWKGT
+176 EVANKLSWKGT

-198 YIPYIVDGIEQNNE
+198 YIPYVVDGIEQNNE
-212 AKQNNEEEPKSEN
+212 EEQNNTEEPKNETTTNSTN
-225 TQNNTN
+225 T
-231 AIAEVG
+231 IAEVG

-248 NVITNT
+248 NATTNT

-283 KNTQIETTAPE
+283 KNTQIELTAPE

-359 TYMFE
+359 TYIFE
-364 SKEAYDFVIQNGI
+364 SKEVYDFAKENGI
-377 ESKITAVANLSLYN
+377 ESNITAVANLSLYN
-391 NEETKITAQTDYE
+391 NEETQITAQTVYE
-404 IKYTEKVGEMTD
+404 LKYTETSGEMTD
-416 FEAKATNDISKGY
+416 FEAKATKDISKGY

-506 DGEITVK
+506 DGQITVK
-513 DSDGKELGKIN
+513 DSDGKEIGKIN

-613 LQISKPNLTTVLTN
+613 LQISKPSLTTVLTN

-737 NENEVATKTK
+737 NENDVATKTK
-747 GTVSA
+747 GIVST

-823 AQGNTQIDTNNE
+823 SQGNTKIDTNNE

-860 YYSDNANASKDLQDA
+860 YYSDNANANKDLQDA

-960 EITLSTATDAVRE
+960 EITLSTATDVVRG
-973 GQIVEI
+973 GQIVEM

-996 KAIAPDGTV
+996 KAIAPKGTV

-1019 DNPEKI
+1019 DNSEKI

-1036 ATVRYELRVEKP
+1036 ATVRYELRVNNVLIADDITLGNS
-1048 EIEYTTGEYGQLVI
+1048 EIENTAT
-1062 NGYRGDREVENVVSL
+1062 L
-1077 TADNITGEIKGT
+1077 TADNITGEIEAT
-1089 PYKFTIT
+1089 PYTFKVEQADLRIT
-1096 EGELEI
+1096 
-1102 VNISNA
+1102 NIPNA
-1108 DADEVLRKGR
+1108 DSDEVLRKGR
-1118 IVEYTID
+1118 IVEYAIE
-1125 VKNISYDKHL
+1125 VENISYTKSL
-1135 NNVTL
+1135 SNVTL
-1140 NMSFPEGISIKSVEY
+1140 NLNLPDGIKTLEAYYIGADGQKTTEGVSI
-1155 LNSDSKRV
+1155 N
-1163 TDGVNID
+1163 GQ
-1170 GNNVSVNVGK
+1170 NVSINVGK
-1180 LNSMTAYIY
+1180 LGGDDNYVRTTADAYI
-1189 DAMNGESSGT
+1189 S
-1199 DIAGDMANIRT
+1199 
-1210 STYVYVKFEVEDFK
+1210 FEVEDFK
-1224 GDLTSIVTATADGIE
+1224 GELVSIITATADETGE
-1239 PQYSNVRR
+1239 HYSNVRR
-1247 YVTDKIDLSIVQEE
+1247 YSTDKIDLSIVQEE

-1277 RITNNS
+1277 KITNNS
-1283 ETASMTNK
+1283 DIASTINK
-1291 MKMTLPEG
+1291 MSMVLPDG
-1299 LTFVEATYTNG
+1299 ISFIEANYTNG
-1310 EDTGKTTNSSN
+1310 GSTGKVTSSSN
-1321 GTFTVDIS
+1321 KAFTINIV
-1329 EIAGGA
+1329 EIAAGA
-1335 TVEVDVKVRA
+1335 TVEVEVKVRA

-1387 SQGGGNQGGSGS
+1387 SQDGGSQGGDGS
-1399 NKPNRYKI
+1399 SKPNRYKI
-1407 TGTAWIDENVNGERE
+1407 TGTAWIDENANGERE

-1483 YTLTEYQKEGVNERF
+1483 YTLTEYQKDGVNERF

-1515 AGMTDVLKVNG
+1515 AGMTDVLKVDG
-1526 ENIRDIDLG
+1526 DNIRDIDLG

-1567 DTNTTLGKVEVLE
+1567 DANTTLGKVEVLE

-1629 SDNGNIYNSTLA
+1629 SDNGNIYNSTLS

-1660 ITDNMLGILDNN
+1660 ITDDMLGILDNN

>member
-121 ITLNKIDNG
+121 IILNKIDNG

-212 AKQNNEEEPKSEN
+212 AKQNNEEEQKSEN

-860 YYSDNANASKDLQDA
+860 YYSDNANANKNLQDA

-960 EITLSTATDAVRE
+960 EITLSTGTDAVRG
-973 GQIVEI
+973 GQIVEM

-1019 DNPEKI
+1019 DNPEKV

-1036 ATVRYELRVEKP
+1036 ATVRYELKVNNVLIADDITLGNS
-1048 EIEYTTGEYGQLVI
+1048 EIENTAT
-1062 NGYRGDREVENVVSL
+1062 L
-1077 TADNITGEIKGT
+1077 TADNITGEIEAA
-1089 PYKFTIT
+1089 PYTFKVGQADLRIT
-1096 EGELEI
+1096 
-1102 VNISNA
+1102 NIPNA
-1108 DADEVLRKGR
+1108 DSDEVLRKGR
-1118 IVEYTID
+1118 IVEYAIE
-1125 VKNISYDKHL
+1125 VENISYTKSL
-1135 NNVTL
+1135 SNVTL
-1140 NMSFPEGISIKSVEY
+1140 NLNLPDEIKILDAYYIGADGQKTTEGVSI
-1155 LNSDSKRV
+1155 N
-1163 TDGVNID
+1163 GQ
-1170 GNNVSVNVGK
+1170 NVSINVGK
-1180 LNSMTAYIY
+1180 LGGDDNYIRTTANAYI
-1189 DAMNGESSGT
+1189 S
-1199 DIAGDMANIRT
+1199 
-1210 STYVYVKFEVEDFK
+1210 FEVEDFK
-1224 GDLTSIVTATADGIE
+1224 GELVSIITATADETGE
-1239 PQYSNVRR
+1239 HYSNVRR
-1247 YVTDKIDLSIVQEE
+1247 YSTDKIDLSIVQEE

-1277 RITNNS
+1277 KITNNS
-1283 ETASMTNK
+1283 DIASTINK
-1291 MKMTLPEG
+1291 MSMVLPDG
-1299 LTFVEATYTNG
+1299 ISFVEANYTNG
-1310 EDTGKTTNSSN
+1310 GSTGKVTSSSN
-1321 GTFTVDIS
+1321 KTFTINIV
-1329 EIAGGA
+1329 EIAAGA
-1335 TVEVDVKVRA
+1335 TVEVEVKVKA

-1387 SQGGGNQGGSGS
+1387 SQGGGGNQGGGGS

-1407 TGTAWIDENVNGERE
+1407 TGTAWIDENANGERE

>member
-34 LSDEE
+34 LNDEE

-59 GQIHNQTFDI
+59 GEMHNQTFDI
-69 GSEEAKIYLKIVVN
+69 GAENAKIYLKVKVN
-83 NAGYVDEGTTVE
+83 NAGYIDNGTTVE
-95 FQNANFKIKDGITNE
+95 FQNANFKIKDGLSNE
-110 NIKSVDTANNK
+110 NIKSIDIENNK
-121 ITLNKIDNG
+121 IVLNKIDNG
-130 SNVEIEVPIEILE
+130 SDITLEIPIEILKAD
-143 GENVS
+143 NVS
-148 LDYFAKETT
+148 LDYFSKEVT
-157 TKLSGTYVDGE
+157 TKLLGTYVDGE
-168 GERNTLEK
+168 GERKSLEK
-176 EVVNKLSWKGT
+176 EVVNKLSWRGT
-187 AEAEIKVEATK
+187 AEAEVSMEATK
-198 YIPYIVDGIEQNNE
+198 YIPYNIEGNEVTSESTNQNTE
-212 AKQNNEEEPKSEN
+212 
-225 TQNNTN
+225 TN
-231 AIAEVG
+231 ANESTTPEIG

-242 GENTEA
+242 EENTQ
-248 NVITNT
+248 TNT
-254 DAEKN
+254 QVSDQANESTREN
-259 TGKAYGVMVQTK
+259 YGVMVQVK
-271 VNSNVKNSSLPI
+271 VNSNVKDSNLPI
-283 KNTQIETTAPE
+283 KNTMLEIIAPE
-294 INNTKPT
+294 INSTKPT
-301 SVTVIANSTQ
+301 SVTVIANKTE

-322 TNSNYSYDINTGKVT
+322 TNSNYSYDIETGKVT

-344 DSISWKKNVTDEYIV
+344 DSISWKKNAKDEYIV
-359 TYMFE
+359 TYIYE
-364 SKEAYDFVIQNGI
+364 GKEIYDYVIENGI
-377 ESKITAVANLSLYN
+377 NSNITAVSNLSLYN
-391 NEETKITAQTDYE
+391 NEETTVTNQTVYE
-404 IKYTEKVGEMTD
+404 LKYTEPVGEMTD
-416 FEAKATNDISKGY
+416 FEMSATGDLSKGY
-429 VYANYDA
+429 VYANYEA
-436 KNKTETEY
+436 KNKQETEY

-451 IYNAK
+451 IYSAK
-456 LTTSLEFAQSYDKFL
+456 HTTSLEFVQEYDKFL
-471 TEEEAQAYTTVD
+471 TEEERQAYTTVNN
-483 GKNYSY
+483 KNYAY
-489 NKRIEISQAIF
+489 NKRIEISQAVF

-506 DGEITVK
+506 DGEIIVK
-513 DSDGKELGKIN
+513 NSEGKELGKIN
-524 KDTAVEDGK
+524 KDTSVEDGK
-533 YKLDISSS
+533 YKLDISES

-547 ITTTAPITEGQIEL
+547 ITTTAPITEGKFEI

-573 SKTQMQSFKKIKT
+573 SKTQMQSFNKIRAEFEGKT
-586 ELKGSTNVKSVT
+586 NIKSIT
-598 KTADIALKE
+598 KIVDTELKE

-613 LQISKPNLTTVLTN
+613 LQISKPSLTTVLTN

-737 NENEVATKTK
+737 NENDVATKTK
-747 GTVSA
+747 GIVST

-823 AQGNTQIDTNNE
+823 SQGNTKIDTNNE

-860 YYSDNANASKDLQDA
+860 YYSDNANANKDLQDA

-960 EITLSTATDAVRE
+960 EITLSTATDAVRG
-973 GQIVEI
+973 GQIVEM

-996 KAIAPDGTV
+996 KAIAPKGTV

-1019 DNPEKI
+1019 DNSEKI

-1036 ATVRYELRVEKP
+1036 ATVRYELRVNNVLIADDITLGNS
-1048 EIEYTTGEYGQLVI
+1048 EIENTAT
-1062 NGYRGDREVENVVSL
+1062 L
-1077 TADNITGEIKGT
+1077 TADNITGEIEAT
-1089 PYKFTIT
+1089 PYTFKVEQADLRIT
-1096 EGELEI
+1096 
-1102 VNISNA
+1102 NIPNA
-1108 DADEVLRKGR
+1108 DSDEVLRKGR
-1118 IVEYTID
+1118 IVEYAIE
-1125 VKNISYDKHL
+1125 VENISYTKSL
-1135 NNVTL
+1135 SNVTL
-1140 NMSFPEGISIKSVEY
+1140 NLNLPDGIKTLEAYYIGADGQKTTEGVSI
-1155 LNSDSKRV
+1155 N
-1163 TDGVNID
+1163 GQ
-1170 GNNVSVNVGK
+1170 NVSINVGK
-1180 LNSMTAYIY
+1180 LGGDDNYVRTTADAYI
-1189 DAMNGESSGT
+1189 S
-1199 DIAGDMANIRT
+1199 
-1210 STYVYVKFEVEDFK
+1210 FEVEDFK
-1224 GDLTSIVTATADGIE
+1224 GELVSIITATADETGE
-1239 PQYSNVRR
+1239 HYSNVRR
-1247 YVTDKIDLSIVQEE
+1247 YSTDKIDLSIVQEE

-1277 RITNNS
+1277 KITNNS
-1283 ETASMTNK
+1283 DIASTINK
-1291 MKMTLPEG
+1291 MSMVLPDG
-1299 LTFVEATYTNG
+1299 ISFIEANYTNG
-1310 EDTGKTTNSSN
+1310 GSTGKVTSSSN
-1321 GTFTVDIS
+1321 KAFTINIV
-1329 EIAGGA
+1329 EIAAGA
-1335 TVEVDVKVRA
+1335 TVEVEVKVRA

-1387 SQGGGNQGGSGS
+1387 SQDGGSQGGDGS
-1399 NKPNRYKI
+1399 SKPNRYKI
-1407 TGTAWIDENVNGERE
+1407 TGTAWIDENANGERE

-1483 YTLTEYQKEGVNERF
+1483 YTLTEYQKDGVNERF

-1515 AGMTDVLKVNG
+1515 AGMTDVLKVDG
-1526 ENIRDIDLG
+1526 DNIRDIDLG

-1567 DTNTTLGKVEVLE
+1567 DANTTLGKVEVLE

-1629 SDNGNIYNSTLA
+1629 SDNGNIYNSTLS

-1660 ITDNMLGILDNN
+1660 ITDDMLGILDNN

>member
-95 FQNANFKIKDGITNE
+95 FQNTNFKIKDGITNE
-110 NIKSVDTANNK
+110 NIKNVDTENNK

-143 GENVS
+143 EENVS
-148 LDYFAKETT
+148 LDYFAKEAT
-157 TKLSGTYVDGE
+157 TKLFGTYVDGE
-168 GERNTLEK
+168 GERNSLEK
-176 EVVNKLSWKGT
+176 EVANKLSWKGT

-198 YIPYIVDGIEQNNE
+198 YIPYVVDGIEQNNE
-212 AKQNNEEEPKSEN
+212 EEQNNTEEPKNETTTNSTN
-225 TQNNTN
+225 T
-231 AIAEVG
+231 IAEVG

-248 NVITNT
+248 NATTNT

-283 KNTQIETTAPE
+283 KNTQIELTVPE

-359 TYMFE
+359 TYIFE
-364 SKEAYDFVIQNGI
+364 SKEVYDFAKENGI
-377 ESKITAVANLSLYN
+377 ESNITAVANLSLYN
-391 NEETKITAQTDYE
+391 NEETQITAQTVYE
-404 IKYTEKVGEMTD
+404 LKYTETSGEMTD
-416 FEAKATNDISKGY
+416 FEAKATKDISKGY

-506 DGEITVK
+506 DGQITVK
-513 DSDGKELGKIN
+513 DSNGKELGKIN

-573 SKTQMQSFKKIKT
+573 SKTQMQSFKKIRA
-586 ELKGSTNVKSVT
+586 EFKGNTNVKSVT

-613 LQISKPNLTTVLTN
+613 LQISKPSLTTVLTN

-737 NENEVATKTK
+737 NENDVATKTK
-747 GTVSA
+747 GIVST

-823 AQGNTQIDTNNE
+823 SQGNTKIDTNNE

-860 YYSDNANASKDLQDA
+860 YYSDNANANKDLQDA

-960 EITLSTATDAVRE
+960 EITLSTATDAVRG
-973 GQIVEI
+973 GQIVEM

-996 KAIAPDGTV
+996 KAIAPKGTV

-1019 DNPEKI
+1019 DNSEKI

-1036 ATVRYELRVEKP
+1036 ATVRYELRVNNVLIADDITLGNS
-1048 EIEYTTGEYGQLVI
+1048 EIENTAT
-1062 NGYRGDREVENVVSL
+1062 L
-1077 TADNITGEIKGT
+1077 TADNITGEIEAT
-1089 PYKFTIT
+1089 PYTFKVEQADLRIT
-1096 EGELEI
+1096 
-1102 VNISNA
+1102 NIPNA
-1108 DADEVLRKGR
+1108 DSDEVLRKGR
-1118 IVEYTID
+1118 IVEYAIE
-1125 VKNISYDKHL
+1125 VENISYTKSL
-1135 NNVTL
+1135 SNVTL
-1140 NMSFPEGISIKSVEY
+1140 NLNLPDGIKTLEAYYIGADGQKTTEGVSI
-1155 LNSDSKRV
+1155 N
-1163 TDGVNID
+1163 GQ
-1170 GNNVSVNVGK
+1170 NVSINVGK
-1180 LNSMTAYIY
+1180 LGGDDNYVRTTADAYI
-1189 DAMNGESSGT
+1189 S
-1199 DIAGDMANIRT
+1199 
-1210 STYVYVKFEVEDFK
+1210 FEVEDFK
-1224 GDLTSIVTATADGIE
+1224 GELVSIITATADETGE
-1239 PQYSNVRR
+1239 HYSNVRR
-1247 YVTDKIDLSIVQEE
+1247 YSTDKIDLSIVQEE

-1277 RITNNS
+1277 KITNNS
-1283 ETASMTNK
+1283 DIASTINK
-1291 MKMTLPEG
+1291 MSMVLPDG
-1299 LTFVEATYTNG
+1299 ISFIEANYTNG
-1310 EDTGKTTNSSN
+1310 GSTGKVTSSSN
-1321 GTFTVDIS
+1321 KAFTINIV
-1329 EIAGGA
+1329 EIAAGA
-1335 TVEVDVKVRA
+1335 TVEVEVKVRA

-1387 SQGGGNQGGSGS
+1387 SQDGGSQGGDGS
-1399 NKPNRYKI
+1399 SKPNRYKI
-1407 TGTAWIDENVNGERE
+1407 TGTAWIDENANGERE

-1483 YTLTEYQKEGVNERF
+1483 YTLTEYQKDGVNERF

-1515 AGMTDVLKVNG
+1515 AGMTDVLKVDG
-1526 ENIRDIDLG
+1526 DNIRDIDLG

-1567 DTNTTLGKVEVLE
+1567 DANTTLGKVEVLE

-1660 ITDNMLGILDNN
+1660 ITDDMLGILDNN